1 MSIYSTS
8 TRGQC
13 TPYINDLV
21 KFVKLNIREPEVQ
34 PFMCKKVWMR
44 NSNHLVEERKNH
56 LWKKHYYRRQDNL
69 SRGYHSV
76 PWEPFQTMGGEL
88 VIDTGQLLMQTL
100 SHVLGNKELR
110 KHSHLYMENQ
120 DILPPVENPPHESM
134 SSESVEASKFSRAGF
149 EDIMEAVQITRAR
162 IAAVRAGLPYEEHV
176 RLIENMCGSGD
187 DQQDNDMELLSL
199 TDLGLLAM
207 QSRLTGESDHDLDQE
222 SSGQSSPGKP
232 FLTSSPRDTDHKSP
246 TGVQSGD
253 GEDIFPTSSIC
264 SSESGSHDNKMINVG
279 SLLRQM
285 QERRCRDHIE
295 YLNAIHSVILSLRR
309 MQTRDLR
316 SKIPLTRENLRELMK
331 ASSGTERDSR
341 LGQVRFSRNYN
352 RRMSMDTS
360 LSGDTSSLSQD
371 GGRLSIFGPV
381 FMIQRRSRA
390 GSVLGQLQGTNSRR
404 KSRMWERDYLRV
416 ETWDDL
422 ISLDEKTGSGGSPA
436 AMTQNIILRT
446 LKWSRKM
453 NSVQG
458 DSIEEREA
466 RRQPLWQQ
474 VAMEKTTDMFPK
486 SNRKQNKVGDNAV
499 MVQRVKHNFGKL
511 KHNLQMESDAELQRL
526 ERTKMVSFKFKMQC
540 FDDMQPR
547 SLFESHF
554 ERMQNAVQLISA
566 NPDVEIQPSRWYDEL
581 RERTH
586 MKIAENDPDINEALS
601 KIGRFSQFGAKTI
614 VHAKVITT
622 LVSHKAKLCLLVMS
636 LPAYEVCKISM
647 QAALKFVMEKILVGQ
662 EEVLHHWLNQ
672 RRLPWVLVR

>member
-56 LWKKHYYRRQDNL
+56 LWKKHYYRRQNNL

-110 KHSHLYMENQ
+110 KHSHLYMDNQ

-149 EDIMEAVQITRAR
+149 EDIMEALQITRAR
-162 IAAVRAGLPYEEHV
+162 IAAVRAGFPYEEHV

-207 QSRLTGESDHDLDQE
+207 QSRHTGESDNDMDQE
-222 SSGQSSPGKP
+222 SGDRSSPGKP
-232 FLTSSPRDTDHKSP
+232 FLTSSPHETDHKSP
-246 TGVQSGD
+246 TVVQSGD
-253 GEDIFPTSSIC
+253 GEDIVPTSSIC
-264 SSESGSHDNKMINVG
+264 SSELESGSHDNKMIHVG
-279 SLLRQM
+279 SLLREM

-295 YLNAIHSVILSLRR
+295 YLNAIYSVILSLRR

-316 SKIPLTRENLRELMK
+316 SKTPLSRENLRELMK

-352 RRMSMDTS
+352 RHMSMDTS
-360 LSGDTSSLSQD
+360 LSGDTSSMSQD
-371 GGRLSIFGPV
+371 GGRLSILGPGV
-381 FMIQRRSRA
+381 MTQRRSRV
-390 GSVLGQLQGTNSRR
+390 GSVMGQLAGANSRR

-416 ETWDDL
+416 DTWDEL
-422 ISLDEKTGSGGSPA
+422 MSLDEKTASGGSPA

-453 NSVQG
+453 TPVQADSV
-458 DSIEEREA
+458 EEREA
-466 RRQPLWQQ
+466 KRQPLWQQ
-474 VAMEKTTDMFPK
+474 VAMEKNTDIFPK
-486 SNRKQNKVGDNAV
+486 SNRKQSKVEDNAM
-499 MVQRVKHNFGKL
+499 MVQRVKHNLGKL
-511 KHNLQMESDAELQRL
+511 KHNLQMESGAELQRL
-526 ERTKMVSFKFKMQC
+526 ERYSLEQTKMVSFKFKMQC

-547 SLFESHF
+547 SLFENHC
-554 ERMQNAVQLISA
+554 ERMQNSVQLICA

-581 RERTH
+581 RERTQ

-601 KIGRFSQFGAKTI
+601 KIGRFSQFGAKT
-614 VHAKVITT
+614 VLYA
-622 LVSHKAKLCLLVMS
+622 KAKLCLLVMS
-636 LPAYEVCKISM
+636 LPAFEVCKISM